1 MNLSRGFT
9 LVEIMVVLAILGAMA
24 SMILPRMSSR
34 NNKIKS
40 TVRNLSVVGKQLQN
54 NARLYNKTYRIV
66 FNLPE
71 DEEHS
76 FFVESAE
83 GVQLVANTEEEK
95 ERQEETDEDEDEE
108 EHVIKVFNPDLKV
121 MKKPI
126 VLPDPLYFEKIELS
140 SGEVSEGEAYVHFF
154 PQGLVEE
161 VAIHISDG
169 DNLNWTVTYNTLV
182 GTGHIISSHV
192 SLKDIRGR

>member
-1 MNLSRGFT
+1 MKKKGFT

-24 SMILPRMSSR
+24 SMILPRIGSR
-34 NNKIKS
+34 NSKIKS
-40 TVRNLSVVGKQLQN
+40 TVRNLSVLGKQLQN

-66 FNLPE
+66 FKLPE

-83 GVQLVANTEEEK
+83 GVQIIANTEEEI
-95 ERQEETDEDEDEE
+95 EQQEEMEEDADDKEE
-108 EHVIKVFNPDLKV
+108 VATVFTPDLKTL
-121 MKKPI
+121 KKPI
-126 VLPDPLYFEKIELS
+126 VLPNPLYFEKIELS
-140 SGEVSEGEAYVHFF
+140 SGEITQGEAYVHFF

-161 VAIHISDG
+161 VAIHITD
-169 DNLNWTVTYNTLV
+169 DENLNWTVTYNTLM
-182 GTGHIISSHV
+182 GKGHIISSHV